1 AVIAPRYLGLKAV
14 IAVSFARIHWQNLA
28 NFGIV
33 PLEFDDPADL
43 EPIGVGDEVVLEG
56 VHQALRGGTSVP
68 ATIGGREVA
77 LTHRPPASRRR
88 APASCRRAQP
98 PQGRDLLAARGV
110 QRITVV
116 LRPRMASSRGKLA
129 HDLESGAIDQLQ
141 ELPAGA

>member
-1 AVIAPRYLGLKAV
+1 MRERAAGHTPPRTGPAPQAAGLTPPRA
-14 IAVSFARIHWQNLA
+14 
-28 NFGIV
+28 
-33 PLEFDDPADL
+33 
-43 EPIGVGDEVVLEG
+43 
-56 VHQALRGGTSVP
+56 
-68 ATIGGREVA
+68 GR
-77 LTHRPPASRRR
+77 RPPAPCRR

-141 ELPAGA
+141 ELPAGRSEEHTSELQSRGHLVCRLLLEKKQEIS